1 MTYRLLINYYT
12 AHERHFCFLVP
23 FFFVCD
29 SFSLYLNFLLTM
41 SSNQSENETNKY
53 ADKNRLP
60 YRHLL
65 WVFVSKVKLLWLRET
80 STISSSITSLSIEYL
95 YKFPVLAF
103 EPNAIPLSF
112 KSCFRTAIVIFL
124 AGPCFIRSI

>member
-1 MTYRLLINYYT
+1 MRGGRLREVVAKGGSTVVIDVIDYSSMTYRLLINYYT

-60 YRHLL
+60 GYRYLL

-80 STISSSITSLSIEYL
+80 SAISS
-95 YKFPVLAF
+95 
-103 EPNAIPLSF
+103 
-112 KSCFRTAIVIFL
+112 
-124 AGPCFIRSI
+124 